1 LTKSGAT
8 DREKGFALLLV
19 LWALILLSLVITQL
33 LTAGR
38 RETQLAGNLRRAATA
53 EILADSAVQN
63 TIFQLMTGGRRP
75 AGAIKL
81 PGGIATIHV
90 HNLAGLVN
98 PNLAPAPMLAALI
111 EECGIAP
118 AMARRVTQSITDWRS
133 PPDDPRK
140 LAAAYRA
147 AGRPYA
153 PSGQA
158 FQTRDEIRLVLGMTP
173 AIADCLAPHL
183 SVFGDEQMPS
193 VAFADPFVLRSLVR
207 MAQAGGTVVA
217 ADPNQQ
223 GDQAVEIIAE
233 ATTLGARFTR
243 AATVRFPG
251 NNPRQPYRVLTWRR
265 ED

>member
-1 LTKSGAT
+1 LTTSGTA
-8 DREKGFALLLV
+8 DRETGFALLLV
-19 LWALILLSLVITQL
+19 LWALILLSLIITQL

-38 RETQLAGNLRRAATA
+38 RETQLAGNLRHAATA

-63 TIFQLMTGGRRP
+63 TIFQLMTGGRQP
-75 AGAIKL
+75 AGTLKL
-81 PGGIATIHV
+81 PGGVATIRV
-90 HNLAGLVN
+90 RNLAGLVN

-118 AMARRVTQSITDWRS
+118 AMAQRVTQSITDWRS

-158 FQTRDEIRLVLGMTP
+158 FQTRDEVRLVLGMTP
-173 AIADCLAPHL
+173 TIADCLTPHL

-193 VAFADPFVLRSLVR
+193 IAFADPFVLRSLVR
-207 MAQAGGTVVA
+207 MAQASGTVVA
-217 ADPNQQ
+217 ADSNQQ
-223 GDQAVEIIAE
+223 GDQAVEIIAD
-233 ATTLGARFTR
+233 ATTVGARFTR
-243 AATVRFPG
+243 EATVRFPR
-251 NNPRQPYRVLTWRR
+251 NSPLQPYRILTWRH